1 MEISNQVCNPQNVCI
16 EDRHLSNIQNNIDV
30 WEKFQNHPQI
40 IQKKLTQTTSVLQN
54 ENLQSFSLNIKVPST
69 YFAGVEENY
78 TVLFG
83 LDSPSNI
90 QDNDFMNDNNSIKLD
105 LNYHRMS
112 SIYDM
117 NQVIQ
122 FVFNLLQQKLPK
134 TNIESLEILTS
145 LIVFEIEMLSK
156 QRKSGVNIAQQM
168 FSIDNPHLK
177 WTSSIDIQASFSDY
191 QSSYVTKYYH

>member
-16 EDRHLSNIQNNIDV
+16 EDRHLSNIHDNIDI
-30 WEKFQNHPQI
+30 WEKFQTHPQI
-40 IQKKLTQTTSVLQN
+40 LQKKLTQTTAILQN

-78 TVLFG
+78 TVVFG
-83 LDSPSNI
+83 LDSLSNN
-90 QDNDFMNDNNSIKLD
+90 QVNDFMNEENSIRLD

-122 FVFNLLQQKLPK
+122 FVFNMLQQKLPK
-134 TNIESLEILTS
+134 TNTESLEIVTS

-156 QRKSGVNIAQQM
+156 QRKDGVNLTQQM
-168 FSIDNPHLK
+168 FSIDNPHFK
-177 WTSSIDIQASFSDY
+177 WTSSIDIKARFSDY